1 MNIGNASKRSS
12 LPAKTIRYYEDVALI
27 KPSRDTNGYRD
38 FSERDVHKLLFL
50 SRARALGFTIEDCR
64 DLLGLWEN
72 QSRASADVKD
82 IARGHLAIIDAKIA
96 DLSNMRETL
105 SHLVDSC
112 NGDERPDC
120 PIIEKLA
127 E

>member
-1 MNIGNASKRSS
+1 MNIGNASRQSS

-38 FSERDVHKLLFL
+38 FSEQDVHKLLFL

-82 IARGHLAIIDAKIA
+82 IGLAIFHEIDAGNHK
-96 DLSNMRETL
+96 
-105 SHLVDSC
+105 HQ
-112 NGDERPDC
+112 
-120 PIIEKLA
+120 
-127 E
+127 